1 MARLKR
7 ISSKKEYMVQFTG
20 ANGQVAEITVKGAS
34 SMLECASKAK
44 EVCNF
49 VPSRLRITD
58 IQNGETVSYYTHLE
72 LRFPED

>member
-7 ISSKKEYMVQFTG
+7 ISSKKEYMVQVTG
-20 ANGQVAEITVKGAS
+20 AKGQFAEITVIGAS

-49 VPSRLRITD
+49 VPCNMRVTD
-58 IQNGETVSYYTHLE
+58 IQNGETVNYYTHIE

>member
-7 ISSKKEYMVQFTG
+7 ISSKKEYLVQFTG
-20 ANGQVAEITVKGAS
+20 INEQFAEITVKGAS
-34 SMLECASKAK
+34 SMLDCASKAK

-49 VPSRLRITD
+49 VPSRLRIID